1 MFFKKWNRPELP
13 PKTGFHHGVIE
24 IQIKISQPQFQNP
37 ITIEMES
44 FSNSVKNEI
53 CTKYSHK
60 TRCTLYLSHLV
71 GIFVYFVAEILMHLI
86 MQTSFNLMSGTCTE
100 SLF

>member
-1 MFFKKWNRPELP
+1 MFFKKWNLPELP

-37 ITIEMES
+37 KTIEMES

-53 CTKYSHK
+53 CTIVTK
-60 TRCTLYLSHLV
+60 LDVLFIYL
-71 GIFVYFVAEILMHLI
+71 
-86 MQTSFNLMSGTCTE
+86 TW
-100 SLF
+100 